1 MPSQDDA
8 VQNERD
14 RIARD
19 LHDVVGHH
27 LTVVALRAAATAA
40 EPGVPEGVHE
50 ALEQIR
56 RSAAGALRDLR
67 RILDGL
73 DSDVRPGPAG
83 SEPLAE
89 LDGLI
94 SGVASA
100 GLDVDLTLHGAPR
113 PCDGHVSQT
122 AVRIVQEALTNS
134 LRHGRATGGRVALVY
149 DIESLTVEVIDNG
162 RGGQGR
168 PISTRSHRGL
178 QGMQE
183 RVAKIRGD
191 LSAGPLPDGGFR
203 VWARLPRTVAQG
215 QVPA

>member
-1 MPSQDDA
+1 MPSPEEA

-14 RIARD
+14 RIASD

-27 LTVVALRAAATAA
+27 LTVVALRAAATAGD
-40 EPGVPEGVHE
+40 PGLPEGVHE

-56 RSAAGALRDLR
+56 RSATDALRDLR

-73 DSDVRPGPAG
+73 DSNPMPGPDE
-83 SEPLAE
+83 SEPLAA
-89 LDGLI
+89 LNGLI

-100 GLDVDLTLHGAPR
+100 GLDVELTLHGAPQ

-122 AVRIVQEALTNS
+122 AVRIVREALTNS
-134 LRHGRATGGRVALVY
+134 LRHGRATGGRVALMY
-149 DIESLTVEVIDNG
+149 DVETLTVEIVDNG
-162 RGGQGR
+162 RGGQVR
-168 PISTRSHRGL
+168 PIATRSHRGL
-178 QGMQE
+178 RAMQE
-183 RVAKIRGD
+183 RVAKVRGD

-203 VWARLPRTVAQG
+203 VWARLPRLVAKE